1 MKINIKEKNDSVI
14 LLNLE
19 LAWDYI
25 KLDYIDVENKALSNS
40 KEKGA
45 RKGKLMGIQKEI
57 FLKNNRDYINSSFVD
72 HALNIYYR
80 KALQE
85 KNIIPINQGKVS
97 ELKFEG
103 IGTNFQFTIEF
114 EIRPSINKKV
124 PNYEKKVT
132 IKTNHYIATD
142 NDVDKTIDELRAQH
156 ATMKSLD
163 DKGKLKSGNFI
174 HADFTKLDKAGE
186 AVDGVTLPNHHIK
199 IGEGLFAGDLEK
211 PFINK
216 KIGDIVKVT
225 VEQDTGKVDYSVK
238 INKIEEQILPKV
250 DKDFVKRTDKNLKTV
265 EELRNKFKNNI
276 QLNLDNENKKEFH
289 NKIIEYFIEKTKF
302 IPPQSMID
310 NYRTYLVEDYKTKN
324 GDSFDEEK
332 MAKQLDEI
340 SDKNIKWLLIRE
352 YLVEKENIR
361 LEKNEVDNKI
371 KEMIKESPEHKKDI
385 KKFYTEE
392 QNKNKL
398 TEDILNS
405 KFFNKMDQFFINK
418 TKEISTNKIKKV
430 KG

>member
-1 MKINIKEKNDSVI
+1 MKINIKEKNDSDI
-14 LLNLE
+14 LLNLKLSWE
-19 LAWDYI
+19 DIKNDYFE
-25 KLDYIDVENKALSNS
+25 VEKNVLSSS

-72 HALNIYYR
+72 HALNLYYR

-85 KNIIPINQGKVS
+85 KNIIPINQGKVL

-103 IGTNFQFTIEF
+103 PQTDFEFSIEF
-114 EIRPSINKKV
+114 EIRPSINKKI

-142 NDVDKTIDELRAQH
+142 KDVDKTIEELRAQH
-156 ATMKSLD
+156 ASMKSID
-163 DKGKLKSGNFI
+163 AKDKLKSGNFI
-174 HADFTKLDKAGE
+174 HADFTKLDQGGN
-186 AVDGVTLPNHHIK
+186 AVEGGTLPNHQIK
-199 IGEGLFAGDLEK
+199 IGEGLFVGELEK
-211 PFINK
+211 PFLNK
-216 KIGDIVKVT
+216 KIGDIVQVEI
-225 VEQDTGKVDYSVK
+225 EQDSGKVNYSVK

-250 DKDFVKRTDKNLKTV
+250 DTSFVQLVDKNLKTV
-265 EELRNKFKNNI
+265 KELKDKFKTNI

-302 IPPQSMID
+302 DPPKSMVD
-310 NYRTYLVEDYKTKN
+310 NYRSYLVEDYKSKN
-324 GDSFDEEK
+324 SDSFDETK
-332 MAKQLDEI
+332 MAPQLDEI
-340 SDKNIKWLLIRE
+340 SNKNIKWLLIRE
-352 YLVEKENIR
+352 CLVEKEEIK
-361 LEKNEVDNKI
+361 LEKNEVENKI
-371 KEMIKESPEHKKDI
+371 KEMIKESPQYKKDI

-398 TEDILNS
+398 TEDILNN
-405 KFFNKMDQFFINK
+405 KFFSKMDSFFINK
-418 TKEISTNKIKKV
+418 TKEVSTDKIKNK